1 MQNKVLLSIK
11 PEFAEAIFSGMKRF
25 EFRRAIFRQDQ
36 IKKVYVYASRPVGMV
51 IGEFEV
57 EQILSSNPRSL
68 WKTTKLASGISK
80 KYFDEYFY
88 GRKVAYAMKISSPRR
103 YSEPMSLVEM
113 FNISRPPQSF
123 MYV

>member
-1 MQNKVLLSIK
+1 MQTRILLSIK

-36 IKKVYVYASRPVGMV
+36 IEKVYVYASRPICMV

-57 EQILSSNPRSL
+57 EKILSSNPRSL
-68 WKTTKLASGISK
+68 WKTTKQASGISK
-80 KYFDEYFY
+80 KYFDEYFD
-88 GRKVAYAMKISSPRR
+88 GRKVAHAMKISSPRR
-103 YSEPMSLVEM
+103 YNEPLSLLEM
-113 FNISRPPQSF
+113 FSISRPPQSF